1 MFALFLTQAASALF
15 NAIAARL
22 SAPSDQRRDV
32 IEHFRGAPVQDYA
45 MYDSA
50 FPIEFI
56 GGSRD
61 GEVIE
66 ATAAP
71 DFLEVTTGDN
81 VKDIYERQTNEP
93 PFVYVQIGYAG
104 NETWK

>member
-1 MFALFLTQAASALF
+1 MNKL
-15 NAIAARL
+15 
-22 SAPSDQRRDV
+22 
-32 IEHFRGAPVQDYA
+32 RGNCVQDRT
-45 MYDSA
+45 MTDSA

-71 DFLEVTTGDN
+71 DYYEVSCSDA
-81 VKDIYERQTNEP
+81 VKEIYERQTTEP

-104 NETWK
+104 NETWT

>member
-1 MFALFLTQAASALF
+1 MTK
-15 NAIAARL
+15 
-22 SAPSDQRRDV
+22 AP
-32 IEHFRGAPVQDYA
+32 
-45 MYDSA
+45 

-61 GEVIE
+61 GEVVE
-66 ATAAP
+66 ATIAP
-71 DFLEVTTGDN
+71 PFYEVRIGAD
-81 VKDIYERQTNEP
+81 VMEIYERQNNEP